1 MVPKARIHVT
11 SGRNGT
17 PFEAIPVRDH
27 RPVAVPRDEAPNRL
41 KLPILFAQPVT
52 DRSMPSPRLASS
64 PNTLSPGLADAQRV
78 LEETFGYKSFRSH
91 QSRIVETLL
100 EGGDALVL
108 MPTGGGKSL
117 CYQVPALVRDGVGV
131 VVSPLIALMQDQVA
145 ALEAAGVSA
154 AFLNSS
160 QTFAEQQDVERRL
173 ACGQLQLLYVA
184 PERLVQE
191 RTLDR
196 LSRSTIA
203 LFAIDEAHCVSQWG
217 HDFRPEYRQLKCL
230 AERFPGVPR
239 IALTATADERTREE
253 IVAELRLE
261 NAQRFVASFDR
272 PNIRYTIAEM
282 GSMSARERLWHF
294 ISNEHPK
301 DAGIVYCLSRRAVED
316 TAQWLTSK
324 GRRALAYHAGLDAET
339 RRTAQKAF
347 LEEDGLIVVAT
358 IAFGMG
364 IDKPDVRFV
373 AHLNLPKSI
382 ESYYQETGRA
392 GRDGEPANAWMAYGL
407 QDIIQQRQW
416 VAQSEGSDA
425 FKHVQRQKLDA
436 LIGLAEM
443 AGCRRQALLAYFG
456 ERSTEP
462 CGNCDNCLTPPA
474 TVDGTDLARKALSA
488 VYRTGQTF
496 GVGYLVDVLTG
507 KTNERIARN
516 GHDRL
521 SVFGI
526 GAGIDASQWRG
537 LIRQLTASGHLT
549 GDEEGHGTL
558 LLTEQSRPLLRGE
571 VTFAMRM
578 PDKTKA
584 KERTRRS
591 GKAAAATG
599 SMPPADLTLF
609 EALRVLR
616 LELATR
622 AKVPPYV
629 ICHDRTLAELA
640 SVRPTT
646 EAALH
651 DITGLGTAKIARFG
665 ADFLAVIAK
674 AGTRDPRLVN
684 RLSATV
690 NETLALHFDGRSVE
704 EIASTRG
711 LERATILGHFADAIE
726 AGLIAA
732 EDVVGLD
739 ATEIDE
745 IHAAFERCGTLE
757 SGKLG
762 PAHAA
767 LEGRYDFG
775 TLKCLLA
782 ELA

>member
-1 MVPKARIHVT
+1 MASTPARAKST
-11 SGRNGT
+11 N
-17 PFEAIPVRDH
+17 P
-27 RPVAVPRDEAPNRL
+27 
-41 KLPILFAQPVT
+41 
-52 DRSMPSPRLASS
+52 PSPAASI
-64 PNTLSPGLADAQRV
+64 AEAQRV
-78 LEETFGYKSFRSH
+78 LEETFGYKNFRFE
-91 QSRIVETLL
+91 QARIVETVLR
-100 EGGDALVL
+100 GGDALVL

-117 CYQVPALVRDGVGV
+117 CYQIPALVRRGVGV

-145 ALEAAGVSA
+145 ALEAAGVAA

-160 QTFAEQQDVERRL
+160 QTFNEMIDVERRL
-173 ACGQLQLLYVA
+173 ERGELELLYVA

-191 RTLDR
+191 RTLER
-196 LSRSTIA
+196 LSRIDIA

-217 HDFRPEYRQLKCL
+217 HDFRPEYRQLKVL
-230 AERFPGVPR
+230 AERFGKVPR

-253 IVAELRLE
+253 IISELSLQQ
-261 NAQRFVASFDR
+261 AQWFVSSFDR

-282 GSMSARERLWHF
+282 GSVSARERLWQF
-294 ISNEHPK
+294 IKSEHPE

-316 TAQWLTSK
+316 TARWLSAK
-324 GRRALAYHAGLDAET
+324 GRKALAYHAGLDAEI
-339 RRTAQKAF
+339 RRETQRVF

-416 VAQSEGSDA
+416 IAQSEGTEA
-425 FKHVQRQKLDA
+425 FCQVQRQKLDA
-436 LIGLAEM
+436 LIGIAEM

-456 ERSTEP
+456 EQRNEP
-462 CGNCDNCLTPPA
+462 CGNCDNCLSPPA
-474 TVDGTDLARKALSA
+474 TTDGTDAARKALSA
-488 VYRTGQTF
+488 VYRTGQSF
-496 GVGYLVDVLTG
+496 GVGYVVDILTG
-507 KTNERIARN
+507 KINERIVRN

-526 GAGIDASQWRG
+526 GTDLEATQWRG
-537 LIRQLTASGHLT
+537 LFRQLTAAGFLA
-549 GDEEGHGTL
+549 GDDEGHGTL
-558 LLTEQSRPLLRGE
+558 LLTDTARPLLRGE
-571 VTFAMRM
+571 VTFAMRL
-578 PDKTKA
+578 PPKPPIREK
-584 KERTRRS
+584 KSRRS
-591 GKAAAATG
+591 GQSALTG
-599 SMPPADLTLF
+599 VALHDRELY

-616 LELATR
+616 LELAGR

-640 SVRPTT
+640 AKRPQS

-651 DITGLGTAKIARFG
+651 EVMGLGTAKIAKFG
-665 ADFLAVIAK
+665 ADFLRVVGR
-674 AGTRDPRLVN
+674 AGQRDPRLDN

-690 NETLALHFDGRSVE
+690 NETLALYLAGHDADAIAQKRS
-704 EIASTRG
+704 I
-711 LERATILGHFADAIE
+711 ERATVLGHLANAIE
-726 AGLIAA
+726 AGLIDAGVA
-732 EDVVGLD
+732 VGL
-739 ATEIDE
+739 AASELDE
-745 IHAAFERCGTLE
+745 ILSAFERCGTLE

-762 PAHAA
+762 PVHAA
-767 LEGRYDFG
+767 LDGRYDFG

-782 ELA
+782 ELV